1 MKKHNICNRLCT
13 KLDACQFHHLT
24 NFPSMLNG
32 FSNIT
37 ILIRSKHFE
46 RMHAIRKFRG
56 SPTSPPSGATRNG
69 IRFGV
74 DKAFKLRSFW
84 RRPTDFLNI
93 HVAVV
98 GKIVGKLQDG
108 SNFIWEKRT
117 KLCDELRRTFSN
129 IRATV
134 WIKKLCREALWER

>member
-1 MKKHNICNRLCT
+1 
-13 KLDACQFHHLT
+13 
-24 NFPSMLNG
+24 MLNG

-108 SNFIWEKRT
+108 ATLSEKNAQNFVMNCDVRFRIFEQRFESKSFAEKRFE
-117 KLCDELRRTFSN
+117 KDKFHL
-129 IRATV
+129 
-134 WIKKLCREALWER
+134 K